1 MTPRPRMALLAGTA
15 CLTAA
20 AGAYAAGA
28 AQNEPAQATRTVLAQ
43 AVDPTGARGR
53 TLGVSRVR
61 IPARTRLALH
71 RHPGTQVAYIQKGT
85 LTYSVRSGVA
95 NVYRGAAD
103 QSPRLVRRIAAGQTG
118 RVRTGEWLIERP
130 RMVHSGANA
139 GDRPLVILLA
149 TLFRTGSPAS
159 IPVPEGTRAP

>member
-1 MTPRPRMALLAGTA
+1 MPSRPRLALLAGA
-15 CLTAA
+15 AILTTA

-28 AQNEPAQATRTVLAQ
+28 AQHEPAQATRTVLAQ

-53 TLGVSRVR
+53 TLALSRVR
-61 IPARTRLALH
+61 IPAHTRLALH

-103 QSPRLVRRIAAGQTG
+103 QSPRLVRRIAAGETR

-130 RMVHSGANA
+130 RMVHSGANGA
-139 GDRPLVILLA
+139 DRPLVILLA
-149 TLFRTGSPAS
+149 TLFKTGSPAS